1 MSSKLFKNLVINAY
15 KKQVENELKKR
26 SKKKGILIKLLN
38 ANSKRSSK
46 LVEILKE
53 TEHQNVN
60 THTGTT
66 AQKSDEEFLKR
77 YSQMGK
83 GGPKHSIA
91 VSRAH
96 HLTNFLSEY
105 LVNAF
110 QSGHFLMPDL
120 PDDLESNEDL
130 NGYVKDKFSFEISGV
145 ELPADLNRLKIYWL
159 ASTNEKINI
168 EIEKYL
174 EKSLKNQIRSMLT
187 NERVMS
193 YVPEVEFIRD
203 NSKMLLDK
211 LDEYLL
217 KVKLDLNNEQNETD
231 QSNSAHSATKTQ
243 PKPVNKVDNIFGVD
257 FNRLVESIKK
267 NSDYE
272 PWTNDSSSSAIQL
285 ANEPTEVTIADATN
299 SKVDKANF
307 EMSLKAFQIN
317 QRMKRERLNKSAI
330 LKLETLEYHASLDT
344 HTS

>member
-1 MSSKLFKNLVINAY
+1 M
-15 KKQVENELKKR
+15 
-26 SKKKGILIKLLN
+26 
-38 ANSKRSSK
+38 
-46 LVEILKE
+46 
-53 TEHQNVN
+53 
-60 THTGTT
+60 
-66 AQKSDEEFLKR
+66 
-77 YSQMGK
+77 
-83 GGPKHSIA
+83 
-91 VSRAH
+91 
-96 HLTNFLSEY
+96 
-105 LVNAF
+105 VNAF

-317 QRMKRERLNKSAI
+317 QRMKSERLNKSAI